1 MAFQLFDSSNNIV
14 SITSTIQ
21 SFINNL
27 QLNNIAVSPTHLPMP
42 SFSNG
47 CHTGDISDPSLS
59 LNIINDKK
67 PITCFFIAV
76 PVGSKIY
83 ETAVYEIP

>member
-14 SITSTIQ
+14 SITPTIQ

-42 SFSNG
+42 SFPNG
-47 CHTGDISDPSLS
+47 CLTGYISDSTLS
-59 LNIINDKK
+59 SNIINGKK
-67 PITCFFIAV
+67 PITCFFISV
-76 PVGSKIY
+76 LVGSNIY